1 MKRNPWLL
9 TLVISFYCISSF
21 GQIWVS
27 EPSLG
32 KMLAKQA
39 LYQPTTTKTGI
50 LINTQKQFQSIDGFG
65 YTLTGGS
72 AQLIYA
78 LEAPKRK
85 TLLEELFGQGPSSI
99 GISVLRIAV
108 GASDLDGQVFSYDD
122 VPSGQTDPSLKQF
135 SLKASQADLIPLMQE
150 IKKINPKIKFM
161 ATPWSP
167 PAWMKDN
174 QSSKGGS
181 LLPANYE
188 VYANYLIRYLQEMK
202 ALGLEMDYLTP
213 QNEPLHPGN
222 NPSLLMLASEQNL
235 FIKNHLGPAIQKAGL
250 KTKIIVYDHNC
261 DKPEYPLEIL
271 NDAITR
277 QFVAGSAFHLYN
289 GDISALGLVRKAH
302 PDKDVYFTEQWTG
315 AKGDFAGDFHWHMKN
330 VIIGALNNDAKTA
343 LEWNLANDP
352 NWEPHT
358 PGGCTECKGA
368 LTIDKNGQILR
379 NQAYYIIAQA
389 SKFIPIESK
398 RIEISNLPKGVN
410 GVAVQ
415 RPDKKVV
422 VLLQNETQ
430 NTINTSVG
438 LGEKYWNLE
447 LTKESTVT
455 ILLNEEVR
463 GKR

>member
-135 SLKASQADLIPLMQE
+135 SLKASQSDLIPLMQE

-181 LLPANYE
+181 LLAGNYE
-188 VYANYLIRYLQEMK
+188 VYANYLVRYLREMK

-222 NPSLLMLASEQNL
+222 NPSLLMLASEQNE
-235 FIKNHLGPAIQKAGL
+235 FIKNHLGPAFQKA
-250 KTKIIVYDHNC
+250 
-261 DKPEYPLEIL
+261 
-271 NDAITR
+271 
-277 QFVAGSAFHLYN
+277 
-289 GDISALGLVRKAH
+289 
-302 PDKDVYFTEQWTG
+302 
-315 AKGDFAGDFHWHMKN
+315 
-330 VIIGALNNDAKTA
+330 
-343 LEWNLANDP
+343 
-352 NWEPHT
+352 
-358 PGGCTECKGA
+358 
-368 LTIDKNGQILR
+368 
-379 NQAYYIIAQA
+379 
-389 SKFIPIESK
+389 
-398 RIEISNLPKGVN
+398 
-410 GVAVQ
+410 
-415 RPDKKVV
+415 
-422 VLLQNETQ
+422 
-430 NTINTSVG
+430 
-438 LGEKYWNLE
+438 
-447 LTKESTVT
+447 
-455 ILLNEEVR
+455 
-463 GKR
+463 

>member
-1 MKRNPWLL
+1 MKRNPWLM
-9 TLVISFYCISSF
+9 TLAISFYCISSF

-32 KMLAKQA
+32 KMLVKQA
-39 LYQPTTTKTGI
+39 LNQATTSKTGI
-50 LINTQKQFQSIDGFG
+50 LINTQKQFQVIDGFG

-78 LEAPKRK
+78 LDPTKRQE
-85 TLLEELFGQGPSSI
+85 LLAELFGQGPSSI

-108 GASDLDGQVFSYDD
+108 GASDLDAQVFSYND
-122 VPSGQTDPSLKQF
+122 VPAGQKDENLTHF
-135 SLKASQADLIPLMQE
+135 SLKASEKDLIPLMQA
-150 IKKINPKIKFM
+150 IKKINPSIKFM

-181 LLPANYE
+181 LLPANYD

-202 ALGLEMDYLTP
+202 ALGLEIDYLTP

-222 NPSLLMLASEQNL
+222 NPSLLMLASEQNQ
-235 FIKNHLGPAIQKAGL
+235 FIKKHLGPAFQKAGL

-271 NDAITR
+271 NDPITR
-277 QFVAGSAFHLYN
+277 RYVAGSAFHLYN
-289 GDISALGLVRKAH
+289 GDISALGQVRKAH

-315 AKGDFAGDFHWHMKN
+315 AQGDFTGDFNWHMKN

-368 LTIDKNGQILR
+368 LTIDKNGQILK

-389 SKFIPIESK
+389 SKFIPTGSI
-398 RIEISNLPKGVN
+398 RIEMSNLPKGLN

-415 RPDKKVV
+415 RPDKHVAV
-422 VLLQNETQ
+422 MLQNET
-430 NTINTSVG
+430 NDRIKTTISSDSKHWEIEVPKGGVATLV
-438 LGEKYWNLE
+438 LR
-447 LTKESTVT
+447 
-455 ILLNEEVR
+455 EE
-463 GKR
+463 

>member
-1 MKRNPWLL
+1 
-9 TLVISFYCISSF
+9 
-21 GQIWVS
+21 
-27 EPSLG
+27 
-32 KMLAKQA
+32 
-39 LYQPTTTKTGI
+39 
-50 LINTQKQFQSIDGFG
+50 
-65 YTLTGGS
+65 
-72 AQLIYA
+72 
-78 LEAPKRK
+78 
-85 TLLEELFGQGPSSI
+85 
-99 GISVLRIAV
+99 
-108 GASDLDGQVFSYDD
+108 
-122 VPSGQTDPSLKQF
+122 
-135 SLKASQADLIPLMQE
+135 MQE

-181 LLPANYE
+181 LLAGNYE
-188 VYANYLIRYLQEMK
+188 VYANYLVRYLREMK

-222 NPSLLMLASEQNL
+222 NPSLLMLASEQNE
-235 FIKNHLGPAIQKAGL
+235 FIKNHLGPAFQKAGL

-271 NDAITR
+271 NDQITR
-277 QFVAGSAFHLYN
+277 KYVAGSAFHLYN

-315 AKGDFAGDFHWHMKN
+315 AKGDFAGDFNWHIKN
-330 VIIGALNNDAKTA
+330 VIMGALNNDAKTA

-389 SKFIPIESK
+389 SKFIPTESK

-430 NTINTSVG
+430 NNINTSVG
-438 LGEKYWNLE
+438 LGGKYWNLE
-447 LTKESTVT
+447 LKKESTVT
-455 ILLNEEVR
+455 ILLN
-463 GKR
+463 

>member
-32 KMLAKQA
+32 KMLAKQV
-39 LYQPTTTKTGI
+39 LNQPTSTKTGI

-78 LEAPKRK
+78 LEASKRK
-85 TLLEELFGQGPSSI
+85 AILEELFGQGLSSI

-108 GASDLDGQVFSYDD
+108 GASDLDGKVFSYDD

-135 SLKASQADLIPLMQE
+135 SLKASQSDLIPLMQE
-150 IKKINPKIKFM
+150 IKKINPKIKLM

-181 LLPANYE
+181 LLPENYQ

-202 ALGLEMDYLTP
+202 ALGLEIDYLTP

-277 QFVAGSAFHLYN
+277 QFVSGSAFHLYN

-315 AKGDFAGDFHWHMKN
+315 AKGDFAGDFNWHIKN
-330 VIIGALNNDAKTA
+330 VIMGALNNDAKTA

-389 SKFIPIESK
+389 SKFIPTESK

-430 NTINTSVG
+430 NNINTSVG
-438 LGEKYWNLE
+438 LGGKYWNLE
-447 LTKESTVT
+447 LKKESTVT
-455 ILLNEEVR
+455 ILLN
-463 GKR
+463 

>member
-32 KMLAKQA
+32 KMLAKQV
-39 LYQPTTTKTGI
+39 LNQPTSTKTGI

-78 LEAPKRK
+78 LEASKRK
-85 TLLEELFGQGPSSI
+85 AILEELFGQGPSSI

-135 SLKASQADLIPLMQE
+135 SLKASQSDLIPLMQE

-181 LLPANYE
+181 LLPGNYQ

-202 ALGLEMDYLTP
+202 ALGLEIDYLTP

-315 AKGDFAGDFHWHMKN
+315 AKGDFAGDFNWHIKN
-330 VIIGALNNDAKTA
+330 VIMGALNNDAKTA

-389 SKFIPIESK
+389 SKFIPTESK

-430 NTINTSVG
+430 NNINTSVG
-438 LGEKYWNLE
+438 LGGKYWNLE
-447 LTKESTVT
+447 LKKESTVT
-455 ILLNEEVR
+455 ILLN
-463 GKR
+463 